1 MSIRPVGLFYVYAG
15 AGHKAAA
22 VALREV
28 FDERHV
34 SNVLTDILVFSN
46 RFFKWVYSSGY
57 DIISEHAHLALKGVF
72 RLTDQSRGDSNVVQF
87 IDYMSMLNVE
97 GFVQYMRDNPS
108 MTAICT
114 HFFPANVLSNLKKNG
129 VYKGKLYVV
138 VTDYG
143 FHKMWCNEGV
153 EKYFVASSVVEKGLL
168 SLGVENERILKTG
181 IPIEQK
187 FLTEVTKKNIW
198 KNLCL
203 PQSRFTLLFV
213 MSAIPDIHVTR
224 ILEKLFRS
232 NMEMNLILIA
242 GRNKDLLGK
251 LEHFNSSEKI
261 SLKKYGFVDNMNDF
275 LSVAHLILTK
285 PGGLTISEALVKK
298 VPILMFDPIPY
309 QETENANYIEQ
320 QRAGILAKTEEE
332 VADIVE
338 ELYDQPFRLEDMRGR
353 AGTISYPHAA
363 SYIVDYILGEGI

>member
-1 MSIRPVGLFYVYAG
+1 
-15 AGHKAAA
+15 
-22 VALREV
+22 
-28 FDERHV
+28 
-34 SNVLTDILVFSN
+34 
-46 RFFKWVYSSGY
+46 
-57 DIISEHAHLALKGVF
+57 
-72 RLTDQSRGDSNVVQF
+72 
-87 IDYMSMLNVE
+87 
-97 GFVQYMRDNPS
+97 
-108 MTAICT
+108 
-114 HFFPANVLSNLKKNG
+114 
-129 VYKGKLYVV
+129 
-138 VTDYG
+138 
-143 FHKMWCNEGV
+143 MWCNEGV

-363 SYIVDYILGEGI
+363 SHIVDYILGEGI